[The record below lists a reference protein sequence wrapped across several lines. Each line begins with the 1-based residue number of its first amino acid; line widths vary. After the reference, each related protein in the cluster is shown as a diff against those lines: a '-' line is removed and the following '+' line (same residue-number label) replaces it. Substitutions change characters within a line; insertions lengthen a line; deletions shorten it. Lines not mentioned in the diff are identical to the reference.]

1 MSKKRRVFDI
11 DMPVDDT
18 PAADTPAADTAAP
31 ETKSITPRRG
41 PMATAIGE
49 NSRSLRERQT
59 QEAAI
64 RAENDALAHEHVRL
78 KKLGLIVD
86 MIPLELIDSNKLVR
100 DRAAAPDMD
109 LGELKD
115 SIRDIGLSNP
125 VRVERHGDRYELVQG
140 MRRLTA
146 YRELHA
152 ETPGDDFARIPA
164 GLVAQGETLEAL
176 YRRMVDENL
185 VRKDISF
192 GEMAQLVRGYVA
204 DPETDCD
211 DPDKAV
217 PILFKSAG
225 YQKRSYIRG
234 FVSLLDQIGD
244 SLEHPHEISR
254 SLGLA
259 LLKRMEAS
267 PGVATGIIAE
277 LKGWKDRP
285 IQDELDVLRRFA
297 GGGQGAGAGQ
307 GETFPAGKVRDAA
320 KPRKAKTT
328 FQIDRPEGTAKCT
341 ASAGRLELR
350 LPVDFSALDRRQL
363 EAAVKALLDDL
374 G

>member
-11 DMPVDDT
+11 DMPDDET
-18 PAADTPAADTAAP
+18 FPAGKVAEPL
-31 ETKSITPRRG
+31 ETKSMPTRRG

-49 NSRSLRERQT
+49 NSRSLRDRQT
-59 QEAAI
+59 QENAI
-64 RAENDALAHEHVRL
+64 RSENDALAHEHVRL

-86 MIPLELIDSNKLVR
+86 LIPLDLIDASKLVR
-100 DRAAAPDMD
+100 DRAEAPDMD
-109 LGELKD
+109 LEELMD
-115 SIRDIGLSNP
+115 SIKDIGLSNP
-125 VRVERHGDRYELVQG
+125 IRVEQHGERYELVQG
-140 MRRLTA
+140 MRRLSA
-146 YRELHA
+146 YRALNA
-152 ETPGDDFARIPA
+152 KTPGDDFAQIPA
-164 GLVAQGETLEAL
+164 GLVAQGENLDAL

-192 GEMAQLVRGYVA
+192 AEMAGLVRGYAA
-204 DPETDCD
+204 DPQTDCAD
-211 DPDKAV
+211 VDKAV
-217 PILFKSAG
+217 AILFKSAG
-225 YQKRSYIRG
+225 YQKRSYIRS

-244 SLEHPHEISR
+244 YLEHPHEIPR

-267 PGVATGIIAE
+267 PGIAASIKAE
-277 LKGWKDRP
+277 VSGWNDRP
-285 IQDELDVLRRFA
+285 IQDELDMLRRYA
-297 GGGQGAGAGQ
+297 GGAGAA
-307 GETFPAGKVRDAA
+307 ETFPAGKVREVV

-350 LPVDFSALDRRQL
+350 LPVDFSALDRRAL
-363 EAAVKALLDDL
+363 ESAVRKLLDDL